1 MIAMGR
7 KVMKELEKVRRYI
20 YNCSKCGVCVSK
32 VTGEVPY
39 VCPVKES
46 TAGFDYFSSRGKTV
60 IAQGLLEG
68 AISPSAKLAEVIY
81 SCTLCGNCMTQCGS
95 INQDTG
101 EALVDTT
108 KIVEALRADFL
119 QNHPKWIDPAYRSI
133 LNSTRQYNNPWGLP
147 RTAKEKWAKKMKLK
161 NAQKE
166 PAPVLLFIGCTM
178 AASQE
183 LSTRARKAAEIM
195 STTNVDFAI
204 LGKDE
209 PCCGSVQKRIG
220 DVELAREMME
230 ENINLFNRLG
240 CEMIVT
246 LCAGCAN
253 MLKNDYRE
261 TKEKLKPRVLHIV
274 EFLPKLI
281 TEEKLQLVSKNSLKV
296 SYHDPCHLGR
306 HMGIYDPPRAILDAL
321 PGVDVIERPATK
333 ENTICCGAGGGMR
346 IFESGSLAEQI
357 GQTAI
362 ESAAQEGA
370 EALVTA
376 CPFCEMNLDA
386 ASRSLNN
393 QIPVYDIID
402 LVYEA
407 LK

>member
-1 MIAMGR
+1 MGR

-20 YNCSKCGVCVSK
+20 YNCRKCGVCVSK
-32 VTGEVPY
+32 VDGKVPY

-46 TAGFDYFSSRGKTV
+46 TAGFDHFSSRGKTV

-68 AISPSAKLAEVIY
+68 EIEPSQELAEVIF

-101 EALVDTT
+101 EALVDTN
-108 KIVEALRADFL
+108 KIVEAMRADFL
-119 QNHPKWIDPAYRSI
+119 ENHPEWIDPAYESV
-133 LNSTRQYNNPWGLP
+133 LHSTRQYNNPWGLP
-147 RTAKEKWAKKMKLK
+147 RTAKEKWAKKMKIK
-161 NAQKE
+161 NARKE

-178 AASQE
+178 ASSQE
-183 LSTRARKAAEIM
+183 LSPRARKAAEIM
-195 STTNVDFAI
+195 SKANVDFAI

-220 DVELAREMME
+220 DLELASKMME
-230 ENINLFNRLG
+230 ENVNLFNSLG
-240 CEMIVT
+240 CETIVT

-261 TKEKLKPRVLHIV
+261 TKEKLKPRILHMV

-281 TEEKLQLVSKNSLKV
+281 TEEKLKLVSKNFLKV

-306 HMGIYDPPRAILDAL
+306 HIGVYDEPRAILDAL

-346 IFESGSLAEQI
+346 IFASGSLAEKI
-357 GQTAI
+357 GQATVQSAI
-362 ESAAQEGA
+362 EVGA

-376 CPFCEMNLDA
+376 CPFCEMNLEA
-386 ASRSLNN
+386 AARNPKN